1 MEPDTK
7 VGLIVFGH
15 GSSIEQANEGV
26 RRVAEETARRCG
38 LRLWE
43 AAFLELAEPD
53 LEKAVGALVE
63 KGAGRIV
70 VAPYFLT
77 MGVHLQRDLPR
88 IVQGI
93 SARHPSVNL
102 VCSPPLDR
110 HPGLVDILADQVRQ
124 TIA

>member
-1 MEPDTK
+1 MGPDTK

-15 GSSIEQANEGV
+15 GSSIEQANKGV

-38 LRLWE
+38 LSLWE

-53 LEKAVGALVE
+53 LEKAVGALVD
-63 KGAGRIV
+63 KGAGKIV

-77 MGVHLQRDLPR
+77 MGVHLRRDLPR
-88 IVQGI
+88 IVQEI
-93 SARHPSVNL
+93 AARHPSVNL

-110 HPGLVDILADQVRQ
+110 HPGLVDILADRVRQ

>member
-1 MEPDTK
+1 VEPEKK

-26 RRVAEETARRCG
+26 RRVAERTARRCR
-38 LRLWE
+38 LSLWE
-43 AAFLELAEPD
+43 AAFLELAQPS
-53 LEKAVGALVE
+53 LESAVGTLVR
-63 KGAGRIV
+63 KGAGKIV

-88 IVQGI
+88 IIEVI
-93 SARHPSVNL
+93 STKHPGVNL

-110 HPGLVDILADQVRQ
+110 HPALVDILADRVQQ